1 MGRTKKTEKQTV
13 FGLRTDHM
21 SEEVYNHL
29 EQKARSKKFATYII
43 QLVEHDL
50 TQKEPFDAKKELLKV
65 SKNQEQ
71 MMNAIKQ
78 ITQTISD
85 LQVAPVSAVLMQSN
99 ENTHNSLADDLLK
112 DVGQMG
118 QLITNTN
125 ITGSLDEDDLEYPD
139 F

>member
-29 EQKARSKKFATYII
+29 EQKARSKKLATYII
-43 QLVEHDL
+43 QLVEQDL
-50 TQKEPFDAKKELLKV
+50 TQKEPFDAKKELLNV

-71 MMNAIKQ
+71 MMDAIKQ

-85 LQVAPVSAVLMQSN
+85 LQVAPVSAVLVQSD

-125 ITGSLDEDDLEYPD
+125 ITGSLDEDDLEDPD

>member
-29 EQKARSKKFATYII
+29 EQKARSKKLATYII
-43 QLVEHDL
+43 QLVEQDL
-50 TQKEPFDAKKELLKV
+50 AQKEPFDAKKELLKV
-65 SKNQEQ
+65 SKNQEH

-85 LQVAPVSAVLMQSN
+85 FQVAPVSAVLMQGD
-99 ENTHNSLADDLLK
+99 ENTHNSLANDLLK

-125 ITGSLDEDDLEYPD
+125 ITGSLDEDDLEDPD

>member
-29 EQKARSKKFATYII
+29 EQKARSKKLATYII
-43 QLVEHDL
+43 QLVEQDL
-50 TQKEPFDAKKELLKV
+50 TPKEPFDAKKELLKV

-71 MMNAIKQ
+71 MMNAIEQ
-78 ITQTISD
+78 ITKTISD
-85 LQVAPVSAVLMQSN
+85 LQVAPVSAVLMQSD

-125 ITGSLDEDDLEYPD
+125 ITGSLDEDDLEDPD

>member
-29 EQKARSKKFATYII
+29 EQKARSKKLATYII
-43 QLVEHDL
+43 QLVEQDL
-50 TQKEPFDAKKELLKV
+50 TQKEPFDAKKELLNV

-85 LQVAPVSAVLMQSN
+85 LRVAPVSAVLMQN
-99 ENTHNSLADDLLK
+99 DDNTHNSLADDLLK

-125 ITGSLDEDDLEYPD
+125 ITGSLDEDDLEDPD

>member
-29 EQKARSKKFATYII
+29 EQKARSKKLATYII
-43 QLVEHDL
+43 QLVEQDL
-50 TQKEPFDAKKELLKV
+50 TQKEPFDAKKELLNV

-71 MMNAIKQ
+71 MMNAIIQ

-85 LQVAPVSAVLMQSN
+85 LQVAPVSAVLMQN
-99 ENTHNSLADDLLK
+99 DDNTHNSLADDLLK

-125 ITGSLDEDDLEYPD
+125 ITGSLDEDDLEDPD

>member
-1 MGRTKKTEKQTV
+1 MGRTKKIEKQTV

-21 SEEVYNHL
+21 SEDVYNHL
-29 EQKARSKKFATYII
+29 EQKARSKKLATYII
-43 QLVEHDL
+43 QLVEQDL
-50 TQKEPFDAKKELLKV
+50 IQKEPFDAKKELLKV

-85 LQVAPVSAVLMQSN
+85 LQVAPVSAVLMQN
-99 ENTHNSLADDLLK
+99 DENTHNSLADDLLK

-125 ITGSLDEDDLEYPD
+125 ITGSLDEDDLEDPD

>member
-29 EQKARSKKFATYII
+29 EQKARSKKLATYII
-43 QLVEHDL
+43 QLVEQDL
-50 TQKEPFDAKKELLKV
+50 TQKEPFDAKKELLNV
-65 SKNQEQ
+65 SKSQEQ

-85 LQVAPVSAVLMQSN
+85 LQVAPVSAVLMQGD
-99 ENTHNSLADDLLK
+99 ENTHNSLANDLLK

-118 QLITNTN
+118 QLITSIN
-125 ITGSLDEDDLEYPD
+125 ITGSLDEDDLEDPD

>member
-29 EQKARSKKFATYII
+29 EQKARSKKLATYII
-43 QLVEHDL
+43 QLVEQDL

-85 LQVAPVSAVLMQSN
+85 LQVAPVSAVLMQSD

-125 ITGSLDEDDLEYPD
+125 ITGSLDEDDLENPD

>member
-1 MGRTKKTEKQTV
+1 MGRTNKTEKQTV

-29 EQKARSKKFATYII
+29 EQKARSKKLATYII
-43 QLVEHDL
+43 QLVEQDL
-50 TQKEPFDAKKELLKV
+50 TQKEPFDAKKELLKI

-85 LQVAPVSAVLMQSN
+85 LQVAPASAVLIQN
-99 ENTHNSLADDLLK
+99 DTSLADDLLK
-112 DVGQMG
+112 DVGPMG
-118 QLITNTN
+118 QLLTNHN
-125 ITGSLDEDDLEYPD
+125 ITGSLDEDDLDDPD

>member
-1 MGRTKKTEKQTV
+1 TKKTEKQTV

-21 SEEVYNHL
+21 SEEVYTHL
-29 EQKARSKKFATYII
+29 EQKARSKKLATYII
-43 QLVEHDL
+43 QLVEQDL
-50 TQKEPFDAKKELLKV
+50 AQKEPFDAKKELLKV

-85 LQVAPVSAVLMQSN
+85 FQVAPVSAVLMQSD
-99 ENTHNSLADDLLK
+99 ENTHNSLSDDLLK

-125 ITGSLDEDDLEYPD
+125 ITGSLDEDDLEDPD

>member
-29 EQKARSKKFATYII
+29 EQKARSKKLATYII
-43 QLVEHDL
+43 QLVEQDL

-99 ENTHNSLADDLLK
+99 ENAHNSLADDLLK

-125 ITGSLDEDDLEYPD
+125 ITGSLDEDDLEDPD

>member
-1 MGRTKKTEKQTV
+1 MGRTKKIEKQTV

-21 SEEVYNHL
+21 SEEVYTHL
-29 EQKARSKKFATYII
+29 EQKARSKKLATYII
-43 QLVEHDL
+43 QLVEQDL

-65 SKNQEQ
+65 SENQEQ

-85 LQVAPVSAVLMQSN
+85 LQVAPVSAVLMQN
-99 ENTHNSLADDLLK
+99 DENTHNSLVDDLLK

-125 ITGSLDEDDLEYPD
+125 ITGSLDEDDLEDPD

>member
-29 EQKARSKKFATYII
+29 EQKARSKKLATYLI
-43 QLVEHDL
+43 QLVEQDL

-85 LQVAPVSAVLMQSN
+85 FQVAPVSAILMQN
-99 ENTHNSLADDLLK
+99 EENTHNSLADDLLK

-125 ITGSLDEDDLEYPD
+125 ITGSLDKDDLEDPD

>member
-1 MGRTKKTEKQTV
+1 MSKSTLKK
-13 FGLRTDHM
+13 L
-21 SEEVYNHL
+21 
-29 EQKARSKKFATYII
+29 ATYII
-43 QLVEHDL
+43 QLVEQDL
-50 TQKEPFDAKKELLKV
+50 AQKEPFDAKRTSKSL
-65 SKNQEQ
+65 KNQEQ

-85 LQVAPVSAVLMQSN
+85 LQVAPVSAVLMQSDD
-99 ENTHNSLADDLLK
+99 NTHNSLADDLLK

-125 ITGSLDEDDLEYPD
+125 ITGSLDEDDLEDPD

>member
-29 EQKARSKKFATYII
+29 EQKARSKKLATYII
-43 QLVEHDL
+43 QLVEQDL

-85 LQVAPVSAVLMQSN
+85 LQVAPVSAVLMQN
-99 ENTHNSLADDLLK
+99 DDNTHNSLADDLLK

-125 ITGSLDEDDLEYPD
+125 ITGSLDEDDLEDPD

>member
-29 EQKARSKKFATYII
+29 EQKARSKKLATYLIE
-43 QLVEHDL
+43 LVEQDL
-50 TQKEPFDAKKELLKV
+50 AQKEPFDAKKELLKV

-85 LQVAPVSAVLMQSN
+85 LQVAPVSAVLMQN
-99 ENTHNSLADDLLK
+99 EENTHSSLADDLLK

-125 ITGSLDEDDLEYPD
+125 ITGSLDEDDLEDPD

>member
-21 SEEVYNHL
+21 SEEVYTHL
-29 EQKARSKKFATYII
+29 EQKARSKKLATYII
-43 QLVEHDL
+43 QLVEQDL
-50 TQKEPFDAKKELLKV
+50 TQKEPFDAKKELLNV

-71 MMNAIKQ
+71 MMNAIKH
-78 ITQTISD
+78 ITQTISN
-85 LQVAPVSAVLMQSN
+85 LQVAPVSAVLMQN
-99 ENTHNSLADDLLK
+99 DDNTHNSLADDLLK

-125 ITGSLDEDDLEYPD
+125 ITGSLDEDDLEDPD

>member
-29 EQKARSKKFATYII
+29 EQKARSKKLATYLI
-43 QLVEHDL
+43 QLVEQDL
-50 TQKEPFDAKKELLKV
+50 IQKEPFDAKKELLKV

-71 MMNAIKQ
+71 MMSAIKQ

-85 LQVAPVSAVLMQSN
+85 LQVAPVSAVLMQN
-99 ENTHNSLADDLLK
+99 EENTHNSLADDLLK
-112 DVGQMG
+112 DVGKMG
-118 QLITNTN
+118 QLITNIN
-125 ITGSLDEDDLEYPD
+125 ITGSLDKDDLEDPD

>member
-29 EQKARSKKFATYII
+29 EQKARSKKLATYII
-43 QLVEHDL
+43 QLVEQDL

-71 MMNAIKQ
+71 MMYAIKH

-85 LQVAPVSAVLMQSN
+85 LQVAPVSAVLMQSD

-125 ITGSLDEDDLEYPD
+125 ITGSLDEDDLEDPD

>member
-21 SEEVYNHL
+21 SEEVYTHL
-29 EQKARSKKFATYII
+29 EQKARSKKLATYII
-43 QLVEHDL
+43 QLVEQDL
-50 TQKEPFDAKKELLKV
+50 AQKDPFDAKKELLKV

-85 LQVAPVSAVLMQSN
+85 LQVAPVSAVLMQSDD
-99 ENTHNSLADDLLK
+99 NTHNSLADDLLK

-125 ITGSLDEDDLEYPD
+125 ITGSLDEDDLEDPD

>member
-29 EQKARSKKFATYII
+29 EQKARSKKLATYLI
-43 QLVEHDL
+43 QLVEQDL

-71 MMNAIKQ
+71 MTNSIKQ
-78 ITQTISD
+78 ITQTISN
-85 LQVAPVSAVLMQSN
+85 LQVAPVSAVLMQN
-99 ENTHNSLADDLLK
+99 EENTHNSLADDLLK

-118 QLITNTN
+118 QLITNTT
-125 ITGSLDEDDLEYPD
+125 ITGSLDKDDLEDPD

>member
-29 EQKARSKKFATYII
+29 EQKARSKKLATYLI
-43 QLVEHDL
+43 QLVEQDL
-50 TQKEPFDAKKELLKV
+50 TQKEPFDTKNELLKV

-78 ITQTISD
+78 ITLTISD
-85 LQVAPVSAVLMQSN
+85 LQVAPVSAVLMQN
-99 ENTHNSLADDLLK
+99 EENTHSSLADDLLK

-125 ITGSLDEDDLEYPD
+125 ITGSLDEDDLEDPD

>member
-21 SEEVYNHL
+21 SEEVYTHL
-29 EQKARSKKFATYII
+29 EQKARSKKLATYII
-43 QLVEHDL
+43 QLVEQDL

-71 MMNAIKQ
+71 MMNAINQ

-85 LQVAPVSAVLMQSN
+85 LQVAPVSAVLMQSD
-99 ENTHNSLADDLLK
+99 ENAHNSLADDLLK

-125 ITGSLDEDDLEYPD
+125 ITGSLDEDDLENPD

>member
-29 EQKARSKKFATYII
+29 EQKARSKKLATYII
-43 QLVEHDL
+43 QLVEQDL
-50 TQKEPFDAKKELLKV
+50 TQKEPFDAKKELLNV

-85 LQVAPVSAVLMQSN
+85 LRVAPVSAVLMQN
-99 ENTHNSLADDLLK
+99 DDDTHNSLADDLLK

-125 ITGSLDEDDLEYPD
+125 ITGSLDEDDLEDPD

>member
-21 SEEVYNHL
+21 SDEVYNHL
-29 EQKARSKKFATYII
+29 EQKARSKKLATYII
-43 QLVEHDL
+43 QLVEQDL

-85 LQVAPVSAVLMQSN
+85 FQVAPVSAVLMQSD

-125 ITGSLDEDDLEYPD
+125 ITGSLDEDDLEDPD

>member
-21 SEEVYNHL
+21 TEEVYNHL
-29 EQKARSKKFATYII
+29 EQKARSKKLATYII
-43 QLVEHDL
+43 QLVEQDL

-85 LQVAPVSAVLMQSN
+85 LQVAPVSAVLMKSD
-99 ENTHNSLADDLLK
+99 ENTHNSLVDDLLK

-125 ITGSLDEDDLEYPD
+125 ITGSLDEDDLEDPD

>member
-29 EQKARSKKFATYII
+29 EQKARSKKLATYII
-43 QLVEHDL
+43 QLVEQDL
-50 TQKEPFDAKKELLKV
+50 TQKGPFDAKKELLKV

-85 LQVAPVSAVLMQSN
+85 LQVAPVSSVLMQN
-99 ENTHNSLADDLLK
+99 EENTHNSLADDLLK

-125 ITGSLDEDDLEYPD
+125 ITGSLDEDDLENPD

>member
-29 EQKARSKKFATYII
+29 EQKARSKKLATYLI
-43 QLVEHDL
+43 QLVEQDL
-50 TQKEPFDAKKELLKV
+50 IQKEPFDAKKELLKV

-71 MMNAIKQ
+71 MMSAIKQ

-85 LQVAPVSAVLMQSN
+85 LQVAPVSAVLMQN
-99 ENTHNSLADDLLK
+99 EENTHSSLADDLLK

-125 ITGSLDEDDLEYPD
+125 ITGSLDEDDLEDPD

>member
-1 MGRTKKTEKQTV
+1 MGRTKKAEKQTV

-29 EQKARSKKFATYII
+29 EQKARSKKLATYLI
-43 QLVEHDL
+43 QLVEQDL
-50 TQKEPFDAKKELLKV
+50 TQKEPFNAKKELLKV

-85 LQVAPVSAVLMQSN
+85 FQVAPVSAVLMQN
-99 ENTHNSLADDLLK
+99 EENTHNSLADDLLK

-118 QLITNTN
+118 QLITNAN
-125 ITGSLDEDDLEYPD
+125 ITGSLDKDDLEDPD